1 MNWLDIL
8 ILVFAGIAAFGGWAV
23 GLVRVALSLVGIVV
37 AIVLA
42 RNYFPDA
49 AQVFSGII
57 DNANAENFLGFVVIF
72 LLVLVVTAVL
82 STLLNKMLGALMLGW
97 ANRMGGLLLGA
108 FLAFCL
114 VSVML
119 SVVNS
124 FPILDLETTISE
136 SSLGLF
142 LLEEF
147 DVVLQAP
154 NLLPDDLTS
163 ELPGI

>member
-8 ILVFAGIAAFGGWAV
+8 ILVFAGVAAIGGWAV

-42 RNYFPDA
+42 RNYFPDVA
-49 AQVFSGII
+49 SLFDGII
-57 DNANAENFLGFVVIF
+57 DNSNAENVLGFTVIF
-72 LLVLVVTAVL
+72 LLVLVVTVVL
-82 STLLNKMLGALMLGW
+82 SSILNKMMGALMLGW
-97 ANRMGGLLLGA
+97 ANKLGGLVLGG

-114 VSVML
+114 ASVML
-119 SVVNS
+119 SVVDS
-124 FPILDLETTISE
+124 FPILNLEKVISA
-136 SSLGLF
+136 SYLGEF

-147 DVVLQAP
+147 DVVLRAP
-154 NLLPDDLTS
+154 NLLPDDLAS

>member
-8 ILVFAGIAAFGGWAV
+8 ILVSTGAAAIGGWAV

-49 AQVFSGII
+49 GHLLGGII
-57 DNANAENFLGFVVIF
+57 DNSNAENVLGFTVIF
-72 LLVLVVTAVL
+72 LLVLVVTVVL
-82 STLLNKMLGALMLGW
+82 SSILNKMMGALMLGW
-97 ANRMGGLLLGA
+97 ANKLGGLVMGG

-114 VSVML
+114 ASVML
-119 SVVNS
+119 SVVDS
-124 FPILDLETTISE
+124 FPILNLEEAISE
-136 SSLGLF
+136 SYLGGF
-142 LLEEF
+142 LLDEF
-147 DVVLQAP
+147 NVVLRAP
-154 NLLPDDLTS
+154 NLLPDDLKS